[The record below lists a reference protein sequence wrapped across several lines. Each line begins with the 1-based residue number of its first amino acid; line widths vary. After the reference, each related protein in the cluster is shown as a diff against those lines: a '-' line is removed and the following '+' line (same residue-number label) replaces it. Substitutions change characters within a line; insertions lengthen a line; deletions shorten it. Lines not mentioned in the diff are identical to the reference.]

1 MKFIAFLLSIA
12 SVQAIVIDPFYESAI
27 SDSSLRFGKNRSI
40 DSLISQLMR
49 NLRRSQSKVTTDYEP
64 KFM

>member
-1 MKFIAFLLSIA
+1 MKFVAFVLSIA
-12 SVQAIVIDPFYESAI
+12 CVKAIVIEPFAESMI
-27 SDSSLRFGKNRSI
+27 GDSSWSFGKNRSI
-40 DSLISQLMR
+40 ESLITELMR